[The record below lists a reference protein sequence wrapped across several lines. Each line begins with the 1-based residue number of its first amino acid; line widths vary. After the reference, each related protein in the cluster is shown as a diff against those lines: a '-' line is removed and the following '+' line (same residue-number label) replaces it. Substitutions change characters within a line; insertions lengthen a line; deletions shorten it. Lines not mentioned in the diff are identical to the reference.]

1 MPRFPQ
7 YQLWWRGVPALPRPA
22 APCATSSGMKWSG
35 YGWACTAAG
44 ASDRYAARLSV
55 SPLMRT
61 RVSQSLK
68 ATAQSP
74 VGAPGPS
81 ATVGSPS
88 GWTAPPLPRMRTP
101 SSFRGAIASPSAR
114 CRSGSRCPWIREL
127 DDRHAGVRVHQHE
140 GHPGTVVEPPAR
152 VPVAGDAGRFN
163 KIRSPGSQLLRSG
176 GGIRYPV
183 QLCGEPREVVEGL
196 RVFREGDRRS
206 GSVPVRGNAEDG
218 PDAGVPPPKRS
229 EEFPGRL
236 SPFEGQGRRTVRDKN
251 RWEGY
256 RGHAGELDVR
266 EYRMRGGGNG
276 GDHYPRS
283 GPSHGRRSFS
293 LSFLKNAKV
302 TCSSAFSISRDTA
315 GSSSGP
321 ARTGHL
327 LCRRI

>member
-1 MPRFPQ
+1 MAGTMRGGADHRNSQAPMPRFPQ
-7 YQLWWRGVPALPRPA
+7 YQSLVERRACAPPSRGAVRHEQRHE
-22 APCATSSGMKWSG
+22 MVG

-163 KIRSPGSQLLRSG
+163 KIRSPGSELLRSG

-183 QLCGEPREVVEGL
+183 QLCREPREVVEGL

-218 PDAGVPPPKRS
+218 PDAGIRPPSVARNS
-229 EEFPGRL
+229 R
-236 SPFEGQGRRTVRDKN
+236 
-251 RWEGY
+251 
-256 RGHAGELDVR
+256 AGS
-266 EYRMRGGGNG
+266 
-276 GDHYPRS
+276 PRS
-283 GPSHGRRSFS
+283 RGRVG
-293 LSFLKNAKV
+293 A
-302 TCSSAFSISRDTA
+302 
-315 GSSSGP
+315 P
-321 ARTGHL
+321 
-327 LCRRI
+327 